1 MWNRRILNESISNK
15 LFTLHLV
22 FVKCANYATVF
33 VVFFPVNFCIF
44 CTHNFFFIH
53 LLLLEKCNRN
63 SSKTNKIML
72 IYSKPPLFS
81 PTDSPMRCNNWTLD
95 SFAYGRWFLSWSTK
109 CTPWLMCLTWWK
121 WSHCEGVFN
130 QESFI
135 PRNVWAFPHYK
146 NM

>member
-1 MWNRRILNESISNK
+1 MCQLCNG
-15 LFTLHLV
+15 F
-22 FVKCANYATVF
+22 CC
-33 VVFFPVNFCIF
+33 FFPVHFRIF
-44 CTHNFFFIH
+44 STHILVFIH
-53 LLLLEKCNRN
+53 LLLLLKCNRN

-81 PTDSPMRCNNWTLD
+81 PTDSPMQCNNWTLD

-135 PRNVWAFPHYK
+135 PRNVCGLFRITKTCNNSLNDVCMCVYVC
-146 NM
+146 M